1 MKVVD
6 LTNIS
11 RRETPLM
18 YRRTYTATAVLAH
31 GGAQR
36 TSGRVEFVLEHSPL
50 GAVDIRVRFLDSIDC
65 PVVPAT
71 SALRSHISKLEQS
84 GELP

>member
-1 MKVVD
+1 MKVVE

-11 RRETPLM
+11 RRETPLL

-31 GGAQR
+31 GA
-36 TSGRVEFVLEHSPL
+36 THLSSGRVEFVLEHSPL
-50 GAVDIRVRFLDSIDC
+50 GALDIRVRFLDELDC
-65 PVVPAT
+65 PVLPAT
-71 SALRSHISKLEQS
+71 SAVRSHISKLEQS